1 MDAYMGYFWP
11 KEKSGVRRKKIKATH
26 IFYILKNIFSC
37 YAKRIGECVSNQ

>member
-1 MDAYMGYFWP
+1 MLIWDTFGR
-11 KEKSGVRRKKIKATH
+11 KRKVVLETKKIKATH